1 MYERWLVKGLW
12 YAQNAATHI
21 RIRQHADDTGFYY
34 IILRKDN
41 LISAKKLTN
50 KLENQ
55 ICHALNGE
63 SNTQRIRIE
72 YVAHAS
78 LNT

>member
-12 YAQNAATHI
+12 YAKNADTHI
-21 RIRQHADDTGFYY
+21 RIRQHADDTGYYY

-41 LISAKKLTN
+41 LVGAKKLTHR
-50 KLENQ
+50 LEHQ
-55 ICHALNGE
+55 IIHALNGA
-63 SNTQRIRIE
+63 QCVGIHME
-72 YVAHAS
+72 YVTHAS